1 MARLRICVLG
11 SAKSVHVVARA
22 HVFRSFGHDVVL
34 VSPVAGDV
42 GDLPLVVVPM
52 SPGLA
57 GKIDH
62 LARLAR
68 VIARQRADIYHV
80 HYAAETVAW
89 MAWLLHKRPLVVS
102 VMGGDILFDEQGS
115 LGPIGRWL
123 TRATVRAAD
132 LVTVKSAV
140 LADVVRSFGVPNA
153 CIRIVVWG
161 IELGL
166 FGPRDNERLAV
177 RRQWGVPA
185 DVSLLYSPRLL
196 QPLYNQNLMIEAL
209 ADLPGTWLAV
219 STYAAD
225 AKWEERM
232 RGLASVQGVANRIVW
247 VSGRPR
253 ETMAAAYCA
262 ADLVLS
268 LASSD
273 GFSQTVFEAMACRR
287 PVLVSD
293 LPVYRQTL
301 AHGETAW
308 LTSLDTSSIAAA
320 VRSLL
325 DDDELRHRLGEAG
338 EALARRNDLD
348 TQARTVETELLRL
361 AAQRKRH

>member
-22 HVFRSFGHDVVL
+22 RVFRGLGHDVVL

-42 GDLPLVVVPM
+42 GDLPLVVVPIA
-52 SPGLA
+52 PGLV
-57 GKIDH
+57 GKLGH
-62 LARLAR
+62 LARLAY

-89 MAWLLHKRPLVVS
+89 MAWLMRKRPLVVS

-115 LGPIGRWL
+115 LGPIGRRL

-140 LADVVRSFGVPNA
+140 LADVVRSFGVPDA
-153 CIRIVVWG
+153 RIRTVVWG
-161 IELGL
+161 IELRL

-177 RRQWGVPA
+177 RREWGVPA
-185 DVSLLYSPRLL
+185 DVPLLYSPRLL

-209 ADLPGTWLAV
+209 ADLPHAWLAV
-219 STYAAD
+219 SIYAAD
-225 AKWEERM
+225 AQWEERM
-232 RGLASVQGVANRIVW
+232 RRLASEKGVANRVVW
-247 VSGRPR
+247 VPGRPR

-262 ADLVLS
+262 ADLILS

-293 LPVYRQTL
+293 LPVYRRTL

-308 LTSLDTSSIAAA
+308 LTSLDPSSIAAA
-320 VRSLL
+320 IRTLL
-325 DDDELRHRLGEAG
+325 DDAELRRRLAEAG
-338 EALARRNDLD
+338 AALAQRNDLD
-348 TQARTVETELLRL
+348 SQARTVEAELQRL
-361 AAQRKRH
+361 VSQRARG